1 MWIAN
6 KASLCVFTKQCAVYL
21 KHWQKM
27 FGTSPSSSSSVIWK
41 DCFQFFEDCGIIV
54 PFFDYEEGELQ
65 WYITR
70 SCTELPPKIDAE
82 AMRELAKSRP
92 YVSENENLRREESIN
107 ITADWLLQRAKG
119 VTDDQ

>member
-1 MWIAN
+1 MTGDVERVARALWALS
-6 KASLCVFTKQCAVYL
+6 AL
-21 KHWQKM
+21 KVSQ
-27 FGTSPSSSSSVIWK
+27 TSEYWLRYRQENSWTLFV
-41 DCFQFFEDCGIIV
+41 DEARAAMV
-54 PFFDYEEGELQ
+54 A
-65 WYITR
+65 TR
-70 SCTELPPKIDAE
+70 EIDAE